1 MSFCDNINSIQGF
14 YKSLTGNGLSGLSQ
28 HTEIDGVGLVSG
40 MNEIINE
47 RLIGLVKDSIQRKER
62 MALKKV
68 IDDMRPADVADL
80 IEHLDPDERLYIFE
94 LLEPEG
100 AGEILVEIEPPVQEH
115 LLNKLD
121 NEVISEI
128 VHGLDS
134 DDAAD
139 LVGDL
144 PVERAKEIIET
155 LEEDVSEEIEKL
167 LPYPEDTAGG
177 IMALEF
183 LAVRDDSTAQE
194 AINTIRENR
203 DEVQNIYYL
212 FVVDASSRLVGVVS
226 LKDLVLEPPQKKI
239 RDFMNPEV
247 ISVDV
252 ETDQE
257 EVARLVKKY
266 DLVTIPVVDG
276 GHHLVGRITHDD
288 IMDVIEEEANEDIGL
303 MAGVIHQEI
312 AEESPL
318 KISRARL
325 PWLIAGLFGGILAAW
340 VINQFEA
347 SLREIIALSFFFPV
361 IMAMGG
367 NTGTQAATVAVRGL
381 ATGDISMFNIGKR
394 LWVEMKVAFFN
405 GILLGILL
413 GMIVGIWLSDYRL
426 GMIVAMALIVIV
438 LNSGF
443 IGAAVPLA
451 FKKLHIDPALATG
464 PFVTTTNDVL
474 SLLIYLGLVTIFLK
488 LTT

>member
-1 MSFCDNINSIQGF
+1 
-14 YKSLTGNGLSGLSQ
+14 
-28 HTEIDGVGLVSG
+28 

-47 RLIGLVKDSIQRKER
+47 HLLGHVKDHIQNKDRS
-62 MALKKV
+62 ALKKV
-68 IDDMRPADVADL
+68 IDAMRPADVADL

-94 LLEPEG
+94 IVEPEG

-115 LLNKLD
+115 LLNRLG
-121 NEVISEI
+121 NEIISEI

-155 LEEDVSEEIEKL
+155 LESDVSEEIEKL

-183 LAVRDDSTAQE
+183 VAVRDDSTAQE
-194 AINTIRENR
+194 AIDTIRENR

-212 FVVDASSRLVGVVS
+212 YVVDASNRLVGVVS
-226 LKDLVLEPPQKKI
+226 LKDIVLEPPRKKI
-239 RDFMNPEV
+239 KDFMNPEV
-247 ISVDV
+247 ISVDIK
-252 ETDQE
+252 TDQE

-266 DLVTIPVVDG
+266 DLVSIPVVDEG
-276 GHHLVGRITHDD
+276 QHLVGRITYDD

-312 AEESPL
+312 AEDSPL

-340 VINQFEA
+340 VIKQFET
-347 SLREIIALSFFFPV
+347 SLQKIIALSFFFPV

-394 LWVEMKVAFFN
+394 LWIEMKVAFFN
-405 GILLGILL
+405 GVLLGILL

-426 GMIVAMALIVIV
+426 GMIVAVALILIV

-451 FKKLHIDPALATG
+451 FKKFKIDPALATG
-464 PFVTTTNDVL
+464 PLVTTTNDVL
-474 SLLIYLGLVTIFLK
+474 SLLIYLGLVTIFLR
-488 LTT
+488 LTA